1 MTLVILDG
9 KLYNKGNNTWNR
21 SFKFSVSVYL
31 QNWNNNLPPA
41 SVTVAVTI
49 TILIA
54 LKKCF
59 YQAKRNDIH
68 YLVKNKIK
76 QNLGLRLAAMYFIRH
91 VQ

>member
-1 MTLVILDG
+1 MENSTIREITPGVTL
-9 KLYNKGNNTWNR
+9 NR

-49 TILIA
+49 TKLIA
-54 LKKCF
+54 LKKYF

>member
-1 MTLVILDG
+1 MENSTIREITPGVTL
-9 KLYNKGNNTWNR
+9 NR
-21 SFKFSVSVYL
+21 SFKLSVSVYL

-41 SVTVAVTI
+41 SVTAVAVTI

-59 YQAKRNDIH
+59 YHAKRNDIH

-76 QNLGLRLAAMYFIRH
+76 QNFGLRLAAMYFIRH

>member
-1 MTLVILDG
+1 MENSTIREITPGVTL
-9 KLYNKGNNTWNR
+9 NR

-41 SVTVAVTI
+41 SVTAVAVTVI
-49 TILIA
+49 ILIA
-54 LKKCF
+54 LKNH
-59 YQAKRNDIH
+59 AKRNDIH

-76 QNLGLRLAAMYFIRH
+76 QNFGLRLAAMYFIRH